1 MASESNLSL
10 KDLEEANLGKPFY
23 VEQVTPT
30 AIRVVDV
37 NGTPRLEVSYTGQRY
52 LMV

>member
-37 NGTPRLEVSYTGQRY
+37 NGTPRLEVSYRGSAT
-52 LMV
+52 LMG